1 MERRL
6 DSAAVASFDL
16 DSIRIRRARPSDRD
30 AILALVPRLVA
41 FGPPAWRDPE
51 AMSGTDCKVI
61 DAALR
66 SETLDPIVLVAVLE
80 GNIVAGFLHLHS
92 EIDYYRET
100 KNGHVAD
107 LVVAEAYE
115 GKGIARQLLSQ
126 AEDWARGQQFDWLTI
141 SVFRENARA
150 ARTYERLGFKEDRV
164 RLLKP
169 LR

>member
-1 MERRL
+1 M
-6 DSAAVASFDL
+6 ASFDISSL
-16 DSIRIRRARPSDRD
+16 RIRRARPSDGG

-41 FGPPAWRDPE
+41 FGPPAWRDSE
-51 AMSGTDCKVI
+51 TMSVTDRKVI
-61 DAALR
+61 EAALR
-66 SETLDPIVLVAVLE
+66 SETLDPIVMVAVLE

-100 KNGHVAD
+100 MNGHVAD

-115 GKGIARQLLSQ
+115 GKGIARELLSQ
-126 AEDWARGQQFDWLTI
+126 AEGWARAQQFDWLTI

-150 ARTYERLGFKEDRV
+150 LRTYERLGFREDRV
-164 RLLKP
+164 RLLKA

>member
-1 MERRL
+1 
-6 DSAAVASFDL
+6 VATFDIGP
-16 DSIRIRRARPSDRD
+16 IRIRRARLSDRD

-51 AMSGTDCKVI
+51 AMSVTDRKVVE
-61 DAALR
+61 AALN
-66 SETLDPIVLVAVLE
+66 SATEDPIVLVAVSS
-80 GNIVAGFLHLHS
+80 GDIVAGFLHLHS
-92 EIDYYRET
+92 EIDYYRES

-115 GKGIARQLLSQ
+115 GRGIARQLLGR
-126 AEDWARGQQFDWLTI
+126 AEDWARAQRFDWLTI

-150 ARTYERLGFKEDRV
+150 ARTYERMGFKEDRV

>member
-1 MERRL
+1 V
-6 DSAAVASFDL
+6 AAFDIG
-16 DSIRIRRARPSDRD
+16 SIRIRRASRSDRD

-41 FGPPAWRDPE
+41 FGPPAWRDPK
-51 AMSGTDCKVI
+51 AMSVTDRKVI
-61 DAALR
+61 EAALQ
-66 SETLDPIVLVAVLE
+66 SESEDPIVLAAVL
-80 GNIVAGFLHLHS
+80 GGSIVAGFLHLHS

-107 LVVAEAYE
+107 LVVAEAYQ
-115 GKGIARQLLSQ
+115 GKGIARQLLCQ
-126 AEDWARGQQFDWLTI
+126 AEDWARAQGFDWLTI
-141 SVFRENARA
+141 SVFRENVRA

>member
-1 MERRL
+1 M
-6 DSAAVASFDL
+6 ATFDIG
-16 DSIRIRRARPSDRD
+16 SIRIRRARPCDRD

-51 AMSGTDCKVI
+51 AMSVTDRKVI
-61 DAALR
+61 EAALI
-66 SETLDPIVLVAVLE
+66 SETEDPIVLVAVLG

-100 KNGHVAD
+100 RNGHVAD

-115 GKGIARQLLSQ
+115 GNGIARQLLCQ
-126 AEDWARGQQFDWLTI
+126 AEDWARAQQFDWLTI

-150 ARTYERLGFKEDRV
+150 TRTYERMGFKEDRV

-169 LR
+169 LS